1 MAILGI
7 LAGIITVAVLYPVM
21 FSGRDDFAECMSDFF
36 DFNFFN
42 DPDVFWDQIKFM
54 SGWVRALSWDWA
66 SIIYN
71 PV

>member
-7 LAGIITVAVLYPVM
+7 LAGIITVAFLYPVL

-42 DPDVFWDQIKFM
+42 DPDVFWDQIKIYVWLGAGVIVG
-54 SGWVRALSWDWA
+54 SG
-66 SIIYN
+66 IYHL
-71 PV
+71 

>member
-21 FSGRDDFAECMSDFF
+21 FSDKDDFTECMGDFF

-42 DPDVFWDQIKFM
+42 DPDMFWDQIKIYVWLG
-54 SGWVRALSWDWA
+54 SGV
-66 SIIYN
+66 IIGLGVYHI
-71 PV
+71 